1 MLSWQQLRDLDCSRL
16 TDAADGWGKVSNRAD
31 AARDR
36 VDAEMT
42 GRLAKTQEG
51 EAAQVVVRRLRR
63 LNRNFAYLYTECGL
77 IRSMLNGL
85 AHELQA
91 PQKRLKGA
99 LEDAASLNFTV
110 NTNGSVSY
118 PPAGEDLTQG
128 NGSKHPGGSAA
139 GRGSLFDP
147 RPPSPDGRLL
157 PGGGTP
163 LLPALNPNHAKAEA
177 IADRIAHALCEAND
191 IDGRFS
197 RALNK
202 LRAEPGLTVNSA
214 TWTDAAGDADAV
226 RDIAYKYLK
235 DDFPQDKSPAER
247 KAWWD
252 SLSPER
258 REEYLAVYPDLIGN
272 LDGIPAEVRDRAN
285 RDNLRLLIGQLEG
298 QDDDK
303 SRTML
308 AALKDIDRQLA
319 ENVRDRLELGKEPP
333 PPMYLLGISDEGN
346 GRAIVSYGN
355 PDTSRNVSAFVPG
368 LGSKLDTAFTG
379 DDGLKRALDTARGA
393 QRYDPSTA
401 SIAWLGYDAPQL
413 PAESLAN
420 NTDIAL
426 TGNAKAGAS
435 SYNEFMAGISATNET
450 PDPRVTAIGHSYG
463 SLTVGQAAQQ
473 PGGITGADNIILVGS
488 PGTGANS
495 AQDLNVDQGHV
506 FVGAADNDLVTKA
519 PSKEHTAAAL
529 AFPGPIGVAVGQVAD
544 PGNDNLWFGRDPA
557 SEAFGA
563 TRFEVNNGPHVI
575 TGGVDAHTNY
585 FDPKA
590 DRVSADNI
598 ARIVAGEPNI
608 KTEER
613 R

>member
-51 EAAQVVVRRLRR
+51 EAAQAVVRRLRR

-77 IRSMLNGL
+77 VRSTLNGL
-85 AHELQA
+85 AHELRA
-91 PQKRLKGA
+91 PQRRLKGA
-99 LEDAASLNFTV
+99 LEDAAALNFTV
-110 NTNGSVSY
+110 NANGSVSY
-118 PPAGEDLTQG
+118 PPGGENLMDG
-128 NGSKHPGGSAA
+128 GAKHPGGSVA
-139 GRGSLFDP
+139 GRGTLFDQ
-147 RPPSPDGRLL
+147 RPSPDGKPLSGS
-157 PGGGTP
+157 PSP
-163 LLPALNPNHAKAEA
+163 LLTTLNPHHSKAED
-177 IADRIAHALCEAND
+177 IADRIAHALREAND

-197 RALNK
+197 QALRK
-202 LRAEPGLTVNSA
+202 LKAEPGLTVNSA
-214 TWTDAAGDADAV
+214 TWRDAAGDADAV

-235 DDFPQDKSPAER
+235 DDFPKDKSPAER
-247 KAWWD
+247 REWWEG
-252 SLSPER
+252 LSQER
-258 REEYLAVYPDLIGN
+258 REEYLAVYPDVIGN
-272 LDGIPAEVRDRAN
+272 LDGIPAEVRDEAN
-285 RDNLRLLIGQLEG
+285 RDNLRLLIGKLEG
-298 QDDDK
+298 QDDEK

-308 AALKDIDRQLA
+308 TALKDIDRQLA
-319 ENVRDRLELGKEPP
+319 ENVTQRLEVGKEVP

-346 GRAIVSYGN
+346 GRAIVAYGN
-355 PDTSRNVSAFVPG
+355 PDTSTNVSAFVPG
-368 LGSKLDTAFTG
+368 LGSKLDTEFTG

-401 SIAWLGYDAPQL
+401 AIAWLGYDAPQL
-413 PAESLAN
+413 PAESLVK
-420 NTDIAL
+420 NTDIAFI
-426 TGNAKAGAS
+426 GSAKAGAA

-450 PDPRVTAIGHSYG
+450 SDPHVTAIGHSYG

-473 PGGITGADNIILVGS
+473 PGGIPGADNVILVGS

-495 AQDLNVDQGHV
+495 AQDLNVDKGHV

-519 PSKEHTAAAL
+519 PSKAHAAAGL
-529 AFPGPIGVAVGQVAD
+529 AFPGLIGVAVGQVAD
-544 PGNDNLWFGRDPA
+544 PGNDSLWFGKDPA

-563 TRFEVNNGPHVI
+563 TRFKVDDGPHVI
-575 TGGVDAHTNY
+575 TGGVEAHTNY

-608 KTEER
+608 KTEGR